1 MDTTPTPIP
10 TPTPLPVY
18 QGQLDTLIAN
28 QSELL
33 EGVQALNDNQE
44 IIYNLLVIIIS
55 ILIFFVV
62 AKLFQCA
69 SKFFNSLF

>member
-18 QGQLDTLIAN
+18 QGQLDALIAN

-33 EGVQALNDNQE
+33 EGVQAISDNQAVLFN
-44 IIYNLLVIIIS
+44 IVIVICG

-62 AKLFQCA
+62 VKLFQSA